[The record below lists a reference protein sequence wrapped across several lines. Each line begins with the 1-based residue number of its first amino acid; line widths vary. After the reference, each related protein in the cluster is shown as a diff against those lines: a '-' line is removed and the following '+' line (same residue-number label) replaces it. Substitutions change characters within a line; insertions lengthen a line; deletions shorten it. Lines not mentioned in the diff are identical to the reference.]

1 MSRKSEGLKMV
12 RIIKFRIKNYK
23 SIIDSGDCYLSNGI
37 TVLAGKNES
46 GKSSILEALE
56 DFDTEKQIDQD
67 AVRIQDENLKPEI
80 TLTFG
85 VDPHTLSKIYK
96 KIFVEKNNK
105 EIEIVI
111 CKNIENLYSLI
122 NSNELFAKHVEHNKI
137 LINSFRN
144 KLQILTNSFGKH
156 GIFVKIG
163 SVTNKNYLQI
173 IDQIS
178 NIELNSYD
186 LSKENKDNISRQMA
200 LLNHTLDGFVD
211 IQIFETEFIEKFKRY
226 IPHFIL
232 FDTYKDQIPNEIPL
246 RQLNNNEFINDLAT
260 ISDLKTELIQTP
272 SNVRANMKHKDEINI
287 SISEEYKQFWE
298 QDTANLYLDWN
309 NEYLY
314 FWIKEKNEYYKP
326 EQRSKGRQW
335 HLAFYVKITARSKDD
350 TPNILLID
358 EPGLFLHAKAQKDI
372 LKKLEES
379 SKHMNVIYS
388 THSPYLIDA
397 DKLNRVRLVERSETE
412 GTKISKIHAKAD
424 KETLTPILT
433 AIGEDLSQGIKLDK
447 NNSFIVEG
455 ISDYYYL
462 HAFKKLIGSDIELN
476 IVPGCGDNIPAIASI
491 LFGWGLNPYFIL
503 DSDKPKLRNKLHK
516 KLAIP
521 VGSIITVLDER
532 GTIENI
538 FSEDDFK
545 KFVLDNEDADLSKSF
560 IQHIKENGG
569 KELVAKQFLEKI
581 ENGDIKKE
589 DLSKSTNQN
598 IEIVFEKI
606 SELLQEIDNSN

>member
-1 MSRKSEGLKMV
+1 MV

-56 DFDTEKQIDQD
+56 DFDIEKEINQD
-67 AVRIQDENLKPEI
+67 AVRIQDETLKPEI

-85 VDPHTLSKIYK
+85 VDYQNLNEILKDMLTGIK
-96 KIFVEKNNK
+96 NK
-105 EIEIVI
+105 EIEVVI
-111 CKNIENLYSLI
+111 CKNFDNRYSLI
-122 NSNELFAKHVEHNKI
+122 NSDEIFGNYTERNQI
-137 LINSFRN
+137 LIDKFETISDSVKSLFDTNDIS
-144 KLQILTNSFGKH
+144 IEIDSLTDE
-156 GIFVKIG
+156 
-163 SVTNKNYLQI
+163 NYLQVRN
-173 IDQIS
+173 QLS
-178 NIELNSYD
+178 NIEPSLYY
-186 LSKENKDNISRQMA
+186 LSEENVNEISSKISFLHETIEFFA
-200 LLNHTLDGFVD
+200 D
-211 IQIFETEFIEKFKRY
+211 IQSFETEFIEEFKRY

-232 FDTYKDQIPNEIPL
+232 FDTYKDQIPNEIYL
-246 RQLNNNEFINDLAT
+246 SQLNDDEFINDLAT
-260 ISDLKTELIQTP
+260 ISDLNTELIQTP

-309 NEYLY
+309 HEFLY

-335 HLAFYVKITARSKDD
+335 HLSFYVKITARSKDD

-379 SKHMNVIYS
+379 SKHMEVIYS
-388 THSPYLIDA
+388 THSPYLIDS
-397 DKLNRVRLVERSETE
+397 DKLNRVRLVEISETE
-412 GTKISKIHAKAD
+412 GTKVSKIHAKAD

-462 HAFKKLIGSDIELN
+462 HAFKKLIGSNLELN
-476 IVPGCGDNIPAIASI
+476 IIPGCGDNIPAIASI
-491 LFGWGLNPYFIL
+491 LFGWGLDPYFIL
-503 DSDKPKLRNKLHK
+503 DSDKPKLLNKLHN

-521 VGSIITVLDER
+521 EESIITVLDKK

-538 FSEDDFK
+538 FSESDFK

-569 KELVAKQFLEKI
+569 KELIAKQFLEKI
-581 ENGDIKKE
+581 ENGAIKKE
-589 DLSKSTNQN
+589 DLSKSTKQN
-598 IEIVFEKI
+598 IEEIFRKV
-606 SELLQEIDNSN
+606 SGLLRETNNSN

>member
-1 MSRKSEGLKMV
+1 MV

-56 DFDTEKQIDQD
+56 DFDTKKQINQD

-85 VDPHTLSKIYK
+85 VDYQTSSE
-96 KIFVEKNNK
+96 IFKDMLIEIKNK
-105 EIEIVI
+105 EIEVVI
-111 CKNIENLYSLI
+111 CKNFNNRYSLI
-122 NSNELFAKHVEHNKI
+122 NSDEIFGNYTELN
-137 LINSFRN
+137 
-144 KLQILTNSFGKH
+144 QILVNDFETISNSVESLFNTNGMS
-156 GIFVKIG
+156 IEID
-163 SVTNKNYLQI
+163 SITNKNYLQVRN
-173 IDQIS
+173 QLS
-178 NIELNSYD
+178 NFDPSLYD
-186 LSKENKDNISRQMA
+186 LSEDNINEISSKISF
-200 LLNHTLDGFVD
+200 LHKTTNDFVD
-211 IQIFETEFIEKFKRY
+211 IQSLETEFIEKFKKY

-232 FDTYKDQIPNEIPL
+232 FDTYKDQIPNKIPL
-246 RQLNNNEFINDLAT
+246 SQLNDDEFINDLAT
-260 ISDLKTELIQTP
+260 ISDLNTELIQSP
-272 SNVRANMKHKDEINI
+272 SDVRANMKHKDEINI

-298 QDTANLYLDWN
+298 QDTANLHLNWDH
-309 NEYLY
+309 EFLY

-379 SKHMNVIYS
+379 SKRMEVIYS

-412 GTKISKIHAKAD
+412 GTKISKVHAKAD

-455 ISDYYYL
+455 ISDYYYI
-462 HAFKKLIGSDIELN
+462 HAFKKLIGSDLDLN
-476 IVPGCGDNIPAIASI
+476 IVPGCGDNLPAIASI
-491 LFGWGLNPYFIL
+491 LFGWGLDPYFIL
-503 DSDKPKLRNKLHK
+503 DSDKLRLQKKLHA

-521 VGSIITVLDER
+521 EESIITILDEK

-545 KFVLDNEDADLSKSF
+545 KFVLDNENADLSKSF
-560 IQHIKENGG
+560 IQHIKDNGG
-569 KELVAKQFLEKI
+569 KELVAKQFFEKI

-589 DLSKSTNQN
+589 DLSKSTNEN
-598 IEIVFEKI
+598 IEKVFRKI
-606 SELLQEIDNSN
+606 TKLLQKTDNSNLI